1 MTIDL
6 SLLETAATKW
16 DEAAKKFEAV
26 QKIYDSKVKS
36 VGLDGSWTGQAQLVA
51 RPNMQVTG
59 EQFTAAPKEARA
71 IASVLRDAH
80 SQFVELRGKVKSA
93 VADAVKAGMKVSDA
107 GIASYDY
114 SQASAS
120 DANAARHDPELR
132 NVEQSWTRYIE
143 AAVRAVDDADQGVK
157 LALKAAVADPNLVDA
172 AVNGFNGKAEGDIE
186 KVEAKE
192 AKELA
197 TKLNSGDKLSDKE
210 MAEFQRLFRDNEH
223 NKAFSQT
230 FLAGIGAKGTIELT
244 NKFFDLAKGDDKKN
258 FRALEKGLATTLAS
272 ATKSP
277 SDPFY
282 KKWRED
288 LKKAGIE
295 KYDVDVVHDKID
307 MSKGHGQG
315 ARGYQSLVTLMKQG
329 KGYSSRFLSDLTDDM
344 IAAERKDKNIW
355 DLYGEFSGKDDGWF
369 ANDPVDGALDLMS
382 RDPKTATQ
390 YLDPKADGGNDR
402 LKYLLRDRD
411 WDLQNTTIWRGNIEV
426 GSADASE
433 ADVRSGFGRAL
444 EAAATGNVPGTDH
457 TLGYHTDAEARVMH
471 NTIKILDDGRSGADI
486 PAGLRTN
493 LGHMLVD
500 YTPETHEILTGTGPY
515 MDKDG
520 VWHDGTGGKDAHMS
534 VPKESLTRIMR
545 GVAEDGK
552 AFGEMYD
559 AERYYSAGTLSKTDF
574 SNPNER
580 AAAIEGAS
588 HVFGFYDGISS
599 DIVRDKKN
607 DAISWAN
614 HFQTAEFVITG
625 GLQAGASA
633 LKGQPTGFITDAA
646 YRILYAG
653 VYDWKE
659 DQIAQANAAAA
670 QETEYHF
677 TTGQKQV
684 NHMVS
689 GWAQENG
696 HGINSGLSR
705 HLVGSGQERY
715 DSARTEALIYLD

>member
-26 QKIYDSKVKS
+26 KKVYDSQVKS
-36 VGLDGSWTGQAQLVA
+36 VGLDGTWTGQAQLVA
-51 RPNMQVTG
+51 RPNMQLTD
-59 EQFTAAPKEARA
+59 EQFGAAPKEARA
-71 IASVLRDAH
+71 IASILRDAH
-80 SQFVELRGKVKSA
+80 SQFVDLRGKVKSA

-107 GIASYDY
+107 GIASYDF
-114 SQASAS
+114 SKASAAE
-120 DANAARHDPELR
+120 ANAAHHDPDLR
-132 NVEQSWTRYIE
+132 NIEQSWTRHIE

-157 LALKAAVADPNLVDA
+157 LALKAAVEDPNLLDGA
-172 AVNGFNGKAEGDIE
+172 ANGFNNKAEGDIE
-186 KVEAKE
+186 KVEGKE

-230 FLAGIGAKGTIELT
+230 FLDGLGPKATIQLN
-244 NKFFDLAKGDDKKN
+244 NKFNSLAKGDDKKD
-258 FRALEKGLATTLAS
+258 FRALQEGVATSLAT

-282 KKWRED
+282 KKWLEGVRKVGDENFD
-288 LKKAGIE
+288 KKTTPL
-295 KYDVDVVHDKID
+295 Y
-307 MSKGHGQG
+307 
-315 ARGYQSLVTLMKQG
+315 GYQSFVNLMTHGKNYGKQ
-329 KGYSSRFLSDLTDDM
+329 FLTDVGNDI
-344 IAAERKDKNIW
+344 IALEKSDKLGAGRW
-355 DLYGEFSGKDDGWF
+355 DQWGAWHPDV
-369 ANDPVDGALDLMS
+369 ATDPLDSLLGIMS
-382 RDPKTATQ
+382 QQPNVATSF
-390 YLDPKADGGNDR
+390 LDPGTDGKNDH
-402 LKYLLRDRD
+402 LKYLLKDRHWPTMD
-411 WDLQNTTIWRGNIEV
+411 SASMIGVHTMDLPGN
-426 GSADASE
+426 
-433 ADVRSGFGRAL
+433 RLGFGAAL
-444 EAAATGNVPGTDH
+444 EAAATGNVPGADH
-457 TLGYHTDAEARVMH
+457 TLGYHTDAESRVMY
-471 NTIKILDDGRSGADI
+471 NTIKILDDGRNGAHI
-486 PAGLRTN
+486 PDNLRAN
-493 LGHMLVD
+493 LGRMLVD

-515 MDKDG
+515 MDKNG
-520 VWHDGTGGKDAHMS
+520 VWNDGTSDPKDSHMS

-559 AERYYSAGTLSKTDF
+559 AERFYAAGTLSKTDF
-574 SNPNER
+574 NDPNNR

-599 DIVRDKKN
+599 DIVRDKK
-607 DAISWAN
+607 DGAVSWAN
-614 HFQTAEFVITG
+614 HAQTAEFVVTG
-625 GLQAGASA
+625 GMQAAASA
-633 LKGQPTGFITDAA
+633 LKGQPTGFITDAV

-670 QETEYHF
+670 QQNEYHF

-684 NHMVS
+684 NHLVS

>member
-16 DEAAKKFEAV
+16 DEAAKQFEAV
-26 QKIYDSKVKS
+26 RKIYDSKVKS
-36 VGLDGSWTGQAQLVA
+36 VGLDGTWSGVSLLVA
-51 RPNMQVTG
+51 RPNMQVTD

-71 IASVLRDAH
+71 IASILRDAH
-80 SQFVELRGKVKSA
+80 TQFVDLRGKVKSA
-93 VADAVKAGMKVSDA
+93 VADAVKAGMKVSEA

-114 SQASAS
+114 SKASS
-120 DANAARHDPELR
+120 SEANAARHDPDLHST
-132 NVEQSWTRYIE
+132 EQSWTRYIE

-157 LALKAAVADPNLVDA
+157 LALKAAVQDPNVLDPA
-172 AVNGFNGKAEGDIE
+172 ANGFNGKAEGDIE

-192 AKELA
+192 AEDLA
-197 TKLNSGDKLSDKE
+197 TRLNSGDKLSDKE

-230 FLAGIGAKGTIELT
+230 FLAGIGPNGTIDL
-244 NKFFDLAKGDDKKN
+244 NLKLNDLAKGDDKKD
-258 FRALEKGLATTLAS
+258 FRALQEGVATSLAT

-288 LKKAGIE
+288 LRKAGA
-295 KYDVDVVHDKID
+295 KDFDGGTVPLY
-307 MSKGHGQG
+307 
-315 ARGYQSLVTLMKQG
+315 GYQSFVELMTHGKNYGKQ
-329 KGYSSRFLSDLTDDM
+329 FLTDVGNDI
-344 IAAERKDKNIW
+344 IALEKSDDLGTGRWDAWQGAGLAPHKDVATDPLDTLLGIMSQQPNVATSFLDPGADGKN
-355 DLYGEFSGKDDGWF
+355 DHL
-369 ANDPVDGALDLMS
+369 
-382 RDPKTATQ
+382 Q
-390 YLDPKADGGNDR
+390 YLLKDRHWPTTSMPNSIGISHMDLPGNR
-402 LKYLLRDRD
+402 M
-411 WDLQNTTIWRGNIEV
+411 
-426 GSADASE
+426 
-433 ADVRSGFGRAL
+433 GFGAAL
-444 EAAATGNVPGTDH
+444 EAAATGNVPGSDH
-457 TLGYHTDAEARVMH
+457 TLGFHTEAESRVMH
-471 NTIKILDDGRSGADI
+471 DTIKILDDGRKGTDV
-486 PAGLRTN
+486 PYNLRSN
-493 LGHMLVD
+493 LGRMLVD
-500 YTPETHEILTGTGPY
+500 YTPETHEILSGTGPY

-552 AFGEMYD
+552 AFGEMFD
-559 AERYYSAGTLSKTDF
+559 AEKFYSAGTLSQTNF
-574 SNPNER
+574 SDPNER

-588 HVFGFYDGISS
+588 HVFGFYDGINS
-599 DIVRDKKN
+599 DIVRDNK
-607 DAISWAN
+607 DGAVARAN
-614 HFQTAEFVITG
+614 HIQTAEFVITG
-625 GLQAGASA
+625 GMQAAASA

-646 YRILYAG
+646 YRILYAAA
-653 VYDWKE
+653 YDWKE

-670 QETEYHF
+670 QQTEYHF

-684 NHMVS
+684 NHMVA

-696 HGINSGLSR
+696 YDKETGLSR